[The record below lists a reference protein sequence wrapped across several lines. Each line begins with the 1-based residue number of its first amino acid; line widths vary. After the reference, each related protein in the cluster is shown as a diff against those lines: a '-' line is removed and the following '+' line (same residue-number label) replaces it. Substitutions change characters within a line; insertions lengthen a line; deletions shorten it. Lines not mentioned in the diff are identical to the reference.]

1 MKSEMKTSV
10 FGGGV
15 LHKGSK
21 DAGSDITEMIL
32 ANPCSSFYFKLE
44 ECLGEKNRN
53 WKDCQPEVAALKL
66 CNESQQR
73 N

>member
-1 MKSEMKTSV
+1 MKSVIKTNDPGSV
-10 FGGGV
+10 V

-21 DAGSDITEMIL
+21 DTGSDITEMIL

-66 CNESQQR
+66 CNASQQR
-73 N
+73 R